1 AERGLTPVVA
11 VELEFYLLDARLGPD
26 GRPQTSINP
35 RTGQRNRTT
44 QVYYME
50 DLNDY
55 QAFTDAVSEAC
66 RAQDIPADTAVAEY
80 APGQFE
86 INLRHRKDALRAC
99 DDAIMLKRVIK
110 AVAGRQGMLAS
121 FMAKPFVDQAGSG
134 AHIHVSLLDEAGNN
148 VFACSPDAPAET
160 LRRAIAGLQRSSRD
174 CMLMFAPH
182 ANSYRRFVLNA
193 FVPLNDAWGFNNRT
207 VAMRIPHSDPANL
220 RIEHRIAGADANP
233 YLVTAAVLAGILDG
247 LEHPGDPGAP
257 TVGNAYEQSEHRE
270 LYWRDTIRDFMASDF
285 VARHFGSE
293 FRHIYGQQKL
303 KEMRSFNTEVTTLE
317 IDWYLRQVGG
327 MALRRPDEHVDSWY
341 ARSAVPAPER
351 PRLEGRVTADVAI
364 LGGGLTGLSAALELA
379 EAGLRVVLLEA
390 RRIGWGASGRNGG
403 QVIFGYSC
411 DQAKIEALVGR
422 EDARRMFD
430 WSVEAVDLVR
440 QRIARHGIAADWRNG
455 HAHVAIKPRHITA
468 LKAWQRD
475 LEENY
480 GYPLQWWDREQL
492 REVLDSP
499 RYLGGLYDPRSGHL
513 HPLNYTLGIAA
524 AAERAGAL
532 LFERTEVTK
541 LERGAKPVLRTAH
554 GEVQADFVVLAGNAI
569 VHGIAPELDDK
580 IMPVGTYVG
589 ATPPL
594 GEELARQLI
603 RNDMAVADI
612 NWALDYF
619 RFSADHRLL
628 FGGRASYST

>member
-1 AERGLTPVVA
+1 
-11 VELEFYLLDARLGPD
+11 
-26 GRPQTSINP
+26 
-35 RTGQRNRTT
+35 
-44 QVYYME
+44 
-50 DLNDY
+50 
-55 QAFTDAVSEAC
+55 
-66 RAQDIPADTAVAEY
+66 
-80 APGQFE
+80 
-86 INLRHRKDALRAC
+86 
-99 DDAIMLKRVIK
+99 
-110 AVAGRQGMLAS
+110 
-121 FMAKPFVDQAGSG
+121 
-134 AHIHVSLLDEAGNN
+134 
-148 VFACSPDAPAET
+148 
-160 LRRAIAGLQRSSRD
+160 
-174 CMLMFAPH
+174 
-182 ANSYRRFVLNA
+182 
-193 FVPLNDAWGFNNRT
+193 
-207 VAMRIPHSDPANL
+207 
-220 RIEHRIAGADANP
+220 
-233 YLVTAAVLAGILDG
+233 
-247 LEHPGDPGAP
+247 
-257 TVGNAYEQSEHRE
+257 
-270 LYWRDTIRDFMASDF
+270 
-285 VARHFGSE
+285 
-293 FRHIYGQQKL
+293 
-303 KEMRSFNTEVTTLE
+303 
-317 IDWYLRQVGG
+317 

-390 RRIGWGASGRNGG
+390 RQIGWGASGRNGG

-440 QRIARHGIAADWRNG
+440 QRIARHGIAADWRDG
-455 HAHVAIKPRHITA
+455 HAHVAIKPRHITE

-513 HPLNYTLGIAA
+513 HPLNFTLGIAA

-569 VHGIAPELDDK
+569 VRGIAPELDDK

-628 FGGRASYST
+628 FGGRASYSTLPPPNLPGVMMRRMARVFPQLNGVRFEHIWGGLIDISRNRAPHWGRLGDNIYFAQGFSGHGVATTGLAGRVIAEAIRGQAGRLDAFARIRHHDFPGGRTFRTPLLVAAMAWYKLRDALW

>member
-1 AERGLTPVVA
+1 
-11 VELEFYLLDARLGPD
+11 
-26 GRPQTSINP
+26 
-35 RTGQRNRTT
+35 
-44 QVYYME
+44 
-50 DLNDY
+50 
-55 QAFTDAVSEAC
+55 
-66 RAQDIPADTAVAEY
+66 
-80 APGQFE
+80 
-86 INLRHRKDALRAC
+86 
-99 DDAIMLKRVIK
+99 
-110 AVAGRQGMLAS
+110 
-121 FMAKPFVDQAGSG
+121 
-134 AHIHVSLLDEAGNN
+134 
-148 VFACSPDAPAET
+148 
-160 LRRAIAGLQRSSRD
+160 
-174 CMLMFAPH
+174 
-182 ANSYRRFVLNA
+182 
-193 FVPLNDAWGFNNRT
+193 
-207 VAMRIPHSDPANL
+207 
-220 RIEHRIAGADANP
+220 
-233 YLVTAAVLAGILDG
+233 
-247 LEHPGDPGAP
+247 
-257 TVGNAYEQSEHRE
+257 
-270 LYWRDTIRDFMASDF
+270 
-285 VARHFGSE
+285 
-293 FRHIYGQQKL
+293 
-303 KEMRSFNTEVTTLE
+303 
-317 IDWYLRQVGG
+317 

-390 RRIGWGASGRNGG
+390 RQIGWGASGRNGG

-440 QRIARHGIAADWRNG
+440 QRIARHGIAADWRDG
-455 HAHVAIKPRHITA
+455 HAHVAIKPRHITE

-513 HPLNYTLGIAA
+513 HPLNFTLGIAA

-569 VHGIAPELDDK
+569 VRGIAPELDDK

-628 FGGRASYST
+628 FGGRASYSTLPPPNLPGVMMRRMARVFPQLKGVRFEHIWGGLIDISRNRAPHWGRLGDNIYFAQGFSGHGVATTGLAGRVIAEAIRGQAGRLDAFARIRHHDFPGGRTFRTPLLVAAMAWYKLRDALW

>member
-1 AERGLTPVVA
+1 
-11 VELEFYLLDARLGPD
+11 
-26 GRPQTSINP
+26 
-35 RTGQRNRTT
+35 
-44 QVYYME
+44 
-50 DLNDY
+50 
-55 QAFTDAVSEAC
+55 
-66 RAQDIPADTAVAEY
+66 
-80 APGQFE
+80 
-86 INLRHRKDALRAC
+86 
-99 DDAIMLKRVIK
+99 
-110 AVAGRQGMLAS
+110 
-121 FMAKPFVDQAGSG
+121 
-134 AHIHVSLLDEAGNN
+134 
-148 VFACSPDAPAET
+148 
-160 LRRAIAGLQRSSRD
+160 
-174 CMLMFAPH
+174 
-182 ANSYRRFVLNA
+182 
-193 FVPLNDAWGFNNRT
+193 
-207 VAMRIPHSDPANL
+207 
-220 RIEHRIAGADANP
+220 
-233 YLVTAAVLAGILDG
+233 
-247 LEHPGDPGAP
+247 
-257 TVGNAYEQSEHRE
+257 
-270 LYWRDTIRDFMASDF
+270 
-285 VARHFGSE
+285 
-293 FRHIYGQQKL
+293 
-303 KEMRSFNTEVTTLE
+303 
-317 IDWYLRQVGG
+317 

-390 RRIGWGASGRNGG
+390 RQIGWGASGRNGG

-455 HAHVAIKPRHITA
+455 HAHVAIKPRHITE

-513 HPLNYTLGIAA
+513 HPLNFTLGIAA

-628 FGGRASYST
+628 FGGRASYSTLPPPNLPGVMMRRMARVFPQLKGVRFEHIWGGLIDISRNRAPHWGRLGDNIYFAQGFSGHGVATTGLAGRVIAEAIRGQAGRLDAFARIRHHDFPGGRTFRTPLLVAAMAWYKLRDALW